1 MPSVEA
7 GPASVDARRKRG
19 RRVFLAAMFV
29 SVAFHALVLSR
40 EVSPPDPPR
49 VRAATAP
56 APSDHRSAIR
66 LSRILVAEPDI
77 RPESREPVTD
87 EVVAEPE
94 ELEPEDQAPTPTPEP
109 VDPSPTLEPERPRPA
124 RTGAA
129 DALRAG
135 IGNPLLWRNFRD
147 ISPSAGS
154 GRIVLSGRGADGRVS
169 GPTPADFWA
178 FDTWT
183 TRDGDGRLWG
193 AAPGVIHLAGIAIP
207 FCGGRFDAS
216 DCGFGLPPWRRG
228 EYRFFLRA
236 LNEIERQAQRAVIRE
251 RARAMRERREGR
263 GR

>member
-1 MPSVEA
+1 MAE
-7 GPASVDARRKRG
+7 
-19 RRVFLAAMFV
+19 
-29 SVAFHALVLSR
+29 
-40 EVSPPDPPR
+40 R

-56 APSDHRSAIR
+56 APSDDRSAIL
-66 LSRILVAEPDI
+66 LSRILVAGPDAAS
-77 RPESREPVTD
+77 ESREPATD

-94 ELEPEDQAPTPTPEP
+94 RREPEDPAPTPTPVP
-109 VDPSPTLEPERPRPA
+109 VDPSTTLEPERPGPA
-124 RTGAA
+124 RTEAA

-135 IGNPLLWRNFRD
+135 IGNSLFWRNCGD

-154 GRIVLSGRGADGRVS
+154 GRIVLSGRGAGSRVS
-169 GPTPADFWA
+169 GPTPADPWA

-183 TRDGDGRLWG
+183 TRDADGRLWG

>member
-1 MPSVEA
+1 MPSVAA

-19 RRVFLAAMFV
+19 RRVFLAAMLV

-56 APSDHRSAIR
+56 APSDDRSAIR
-66 LSRILVAEPDI
+66 LSRILVAEPDAASE
-77 RPESREPVTD
+77 PREPVTD

-94 ELEPEDQAPTPTPEP
+94 ELEPVNQEPTPRPEP
-109 VDPSPTLEPERPRPA
+109 VDPSPTLEPERPGPA

-154 GRIVLSGRGADGRVS
+154 GRIVLSRRPVGGRVS
-169 GPTPADFWA
+169 GPTPADPWS

-183 TRDGDGRLWG
+183 TRDADGRLWG

-216 DCGFGLPPWRRG
+216 DCGFGLPSWRRG

-263 GR
+263 G

>member
-1 MPSVEA
+1 M
-7 GPASVDARRKRG
+7 
-19 RRVFLAAMFV
+19 LM
-29 SVAFHALVLSR
+29 SVAFHAFVLSR
-40 EVSPPDPPR
+40 EVSPPDPPG

-56 APSDHRSAIR
+56 PPSDDRSVIR
-66 LSRILVAEPDI
+66 LSRMLVAEPDAAS
-77 RPESREPVTD
+77 ESREPVTD
-87 EVVAEPE
+87 EVIVEPE
-94 ELEPEDQAPTPTPEP
+94 EREPEDPVPTREPEP
-109 VDPSPTLEPERPRPA
+109 LDPYPTLEPERPGPA
-124 RTGAA
+124 GTGAA

-147 ISPSAGS
+147 ISPRAGS
-154 GRIVLSGRGADGRVS
+154 GRIVLSGRPVGGRVS
-169 GPTPADFWA
+169 GSTPADPWA

-183 TRDGDGRLWG
+183 TRDADGRLWG
-193 AAPGVIHLAGIAIP
+193 ATPGVIHLAGIAIP

>member
-1 MPSVEA
+1 M
-7 GPASVDARRKRG
+7 
-19 RRVFLAAMFV
+19 LV

-56 APSDHRSAIR
+56 APSSDSRPAIR
-66 LSRILVAEPDI
+66 VTRILVAGPDAAS
-77 RPESREPVTD
+77 ESREPATD
-87 EVVAEPE
+87 DVVAEPKRR
-94 ELEPEDQAPTPTPEP
+94 EPEDQAPTWEPEPLDPSPTPEP
-109 VDPSPTLEPERPRPA
+109 ERPGPA
-124 RTGAA
+124 RTGAV

-147 ISPSAGS
+147 ISPRAGS
-154 GRIVLSGRGADGRVS
+154 GRIVLSGRPVGDGVS
-169 GPTPADFWA
+169 GPTPADPWA

-193 AAPGVIHLAGIAIP
+193 AAPGAIHLAGIAIP

-236 LNEIERQAQRAVIRE
+236 LNEIERQAQLAIIRE

>member
-1 MPSVEA
+1 M
-7 GPASVDARRKRG
+7 
-19 RRVFLAAMFV
+19 LM

-49 VRAATAP
+49 VRASTAP

-66 LSRILVAEPDI
+66 LSRILVAEPDAGSE
-77 RPESREPVTD
+77 PPEPVTD
-87 EVVAEPE
+87 EGVADPE
-94 ELEPEDQAPTPTPEP
+94 EREPEDPVPTPVPVS
-109 VDPSPTLEPERPRPA
+109 VDPSPTVEPERPGPA

-154 GRIVLSGRGADGRVS
+154 GRIALSGRPVGGRIS
-169 GPTPADFWA
+169 GTIPADPWA

>member
-1 MPSVEA
+1 M
-7 GPASVDARRKRG
+7 
-19 RRVFLAAMFV
+19 LV

-40 EVSPPDPPR
+40 DVSPPDPPR

-56 APSDHRSAIR
+56 APSDSRSAIR
-66 LSRILVAEPDI
+66 LSRILVAGPDAAS
-77 RPESREPVTD
+77 ESREPVTD

-109 VDPSPTLEPERPRPA
+109 VDPSPTLEPERPGPA
-124 RTGAA
+124 GRGAA

-135 IGNPLLWRNFRD
+135 IGNSLFWRNFGD
-147 ISPSAGS
+147 ISPRTGS
-154 GRIVLSGRGADGRVS
+154 GRIVLSGRPVGGRVS
-169 GPTPADFWA
+169 GPTPADPWA

-193 AAPGVIHLAGIAIP
+193 ATPGAIHLAGIAIP

-228 EYRFFLRA
+228 EYRLFLRA
-236 LNEIERQAQRAVIRE
+236 LNEIERQAQLAVIRE